1 MKKHEIL
8 KIKADIYSEIASY
21 ADQMLTRY
29 NEELENYS
37 KRVLESPED
46 DYYKERVE
54 EYKQRAELAQSI
66 YIKIL
71 KEF

>member
-1 MKKHEIL
+1 MKKHQVL

-21 ADQMLTRY
+21 VDDMTTRY
-29 NEELENYS
+29 NEEIENYA
-37 KRVLESPED
+37 KKVIESPED
-46 DYYKERVE
+46 EYYKERVE
-54 EYKQRAELAQSI
+54 EYKQRAEITSSL